1 MDAIAN
7 QLSKLIKTNR
17 KIMNQF
23 HKDEADIELLGKRFD
38 ERAQYIEELSA
49 ITTNFDES
57 TLSATE
63 KKQLSTLFERFEQQQ
78 TKIQEALDYILRESK
93 ERLDD
98 AIKRNKAEKS
108 YQLLK
113 R

>member
-1 MDAIAN
+1 
-7 QLSKLIKTNR
+7 
-17 KIMNQF
+17 MNQF
-23 HKDEADIELLGKRFD
+23 HQDDADIELLRKRFD
-38 ERAQYIEELSA
+38 ERSKYVDELSA
-49 ITTNFDES
+49 ITAQFDEAA
-57 TLSATE
+57 LSAAE
-63 KKQLSTLFERFEQQQ
+63 KKQLKSLIERFEQQQ
-78 TKIQEALDYILRESK
+78 KKIQEAIDYILRESK

>member
-1 MDAIAN
+1 MNAIAE

-23 HKDEADIELLGKRFD
+23 HKDEADIELLRKRFD
-38 ERAQYIEELSA
+38 ERGKYVERLSA
-49 ITTNFDES
+49 LTKEYDAS
-57 TLSATE
+57 SLSSTE
-63 KKQLSTLFERFEQQQ
+63 KKRLNSLFDRFAQQQ
-78 TKIQEALDYILRESK
+78 HKIQQALDYILEESK

-98 AIKRNKAEKS
+98 AIKRNKAEQS
-108 YQLLK
+108 YRVLN